1 MASNSGRN
9 YLLSRYCATA
19 LDDSFVQ
26 APTLVFPAVMGYRL
40 LCCRHVND
48 SWAELVVA
56 NRDSVHQAEILDEN
70 AVRTAEEYRRRKAT
84 SVLAI
89 MFTDIAGSTELREQL
104 GEVTYELQREAF
116 DRNTRNLVEAEGAG
130 AIVKST
136 GDGAFA
142 VFAEPSTAV
151 MKALALQ
158 AMLRTHNYFRLRIG
172 IDMGQVAVTSQGG
185 IVSDV
190 FGRQVNRAARIQ
202 SIAIPEHVLSSFHVY
217 DCAVGWLIGTNI
229 KWYCHG
235 KATLKGFA
243 EPISIHEPYN
253 PQFVSPQP
261 SSVQA
266 EVENAKSAEA
276 IESMPVVR
284 SIQIRPVKF
293 LSVEQPMNFYGE
305 ALGLNVA
312 RFLQLTQRR
321 PNILWVDDF
330 PENNEG
336 VGEILRKAGC
346 RLDLATSTSDAVNK
360 LSSSPY
366 TLVITDMGRGDNP
379 TAGLELLDW
388 MRGHAPRTPAIVF
401 CSSRA
406 VEVHGVQASKSGAL
420 LCTSGLISLLDGIL
434 QVVEQQFYYGECLG

>member
-1 MASNSGRN
+1 M
-9 YLLSRYCATA
+9 
-19 LDDSFVQ
+19 
-26 APTLVFPAVMGYRL
+26 
-40 LCCRHVND
+40 
-48 SWAELVVA
+48 
-56 NRDSVHQAEILDEN
+56 HQNEILDEG

-84 SVLAI
+84 SVLAV
-89 MFTDIAGSTELREQL
+89 MFTDIAGSTQLREEL

-116 DRNTRNLVEAEGAG
+116 DRGTRDLVEAEGAG

-142 VFAEPSTAV
+142 VFAEPSAAV
-151 MKALALQ
+151 VKALALQ
-158 AMLRTHNYFRLRIG
+158 AMLKTHNYFRLRIG
-172 IDMGQVAVTSQGG
+172 IDMGQVAVTSQSG

-202 SIAIPEHVLSSFHVY
+202 SIAAPEHVLSSFHVY

-229 KWYCHG
+229 RWCCHG

-243 EPISIHEPYN
+243 ESISIHEPYD
-253 PQFVSPQP
+253 PQVVSPQSFP
-261 SSVQA
+261 VQA
-266 EVENAKSAEA
+266 EGENGKSAEA
-276 IESMPVVR
+276 IESKPVVR

-293 LSVEQPMNFYGE
+293 LSVQQPMSFYGE

-330 PENNEG
+330 PENNDG
-336 VGEILRKAGC
+336 VGEILLKAGF

-360 LSSSPY
+360 LSSRPY
-366 TLVITDMGRGDNP
+366 TLVITDMGRGDNS
-379 TAGLELLDW
+379 TAGIELLDW
-388 MRGHAPRTPAIVF
+388 MRRHASRTPAIVF

-406 VEVHGVQASKSGAL
+406 VEVHGAEASKSGAL
-420 LCTSGLISLLDGIL
+420 LCTSGFISLLDGIL
-434 QVVEQQFYYGECLG
+434 QVAEQQFYYGECLG